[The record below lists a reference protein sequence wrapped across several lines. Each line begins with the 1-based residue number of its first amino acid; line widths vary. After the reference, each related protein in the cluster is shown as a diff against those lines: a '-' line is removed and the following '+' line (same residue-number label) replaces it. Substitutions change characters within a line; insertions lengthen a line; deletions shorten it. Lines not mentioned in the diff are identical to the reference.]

1 VVEISR
7 RPEPAELALFRANHP
22 SPADFNSEAFQPI
35 KRSLKSQLNQDQ
47 GGLCA
52 YCESDLPHNSG
63 QIDHVKPKGGRRGFP
78 ELSFVYTNFVH
89 SCCHNPKHC
98 GQQKKDG
105 ILPIEPGPECN
116 ALFALGI
123 SDGII
128 SPLVSANKQQREDV
142 RQTIAMLG
150 LNHSSLQLE
159 RKRWVESVREV
170 LAKYPE
176 DFPAFIKNKPFRF
189 ILQRLLA

>member
-7 RPEPAELALFRANHP
+7 SPEPAELAQFRAIHP
-22 SPADFNSEAFQPI
+22 SPADFNAEAFQSI
-35 KRSLKSQLNQDQ
+35 KWSIKSQLNQDQ

-52 YCESDLPHNSG
+52 YCESYLAHNSG

-105 ILPIEPGPECN
+105 ILPIEPGHGCN
-116 ALFALGI
+116 DLFALG
-123 SDGII
+123 SLDGMI
-128 SPLVSANKQQREDV
+128 SPLVSANKRQRHDV
-142 RQTIAMLG
+142 RQTIGMLG
-150 LNHSSLQLE
+150 LNHSTLQLE
-159 RKRWVESVREV
+159 RKRWVKSAREV
-170 LAKYPE
+170 LTKYPE
-176 DFPAFIKNKPFRF
+176 DFSEFIKDKPFRF
-189 ILQRLLA
+189 ILRRQLA